1 MKKFREV
8 LDECNFL
15 DLEYVGNKF
24 TWSKSFP
31 TGGLV
36 WDRLDRVMS
45 KAEWVDLFLVTK
57 VQTLLCVTS
66 DHNPILILLNG
77 FGVKSQQPWRFE

>member
-1 MKKFREV
+1 MWE
-8 LDECNFL
+8 
-15 DLEYVGNKF
+15 
-24 TWSKSFP
+24 
-31 TGGLV
+31 
-36 WDRLDRVMS
+36 RLDRVMS